1 MVDLSLAYNIA
12 LSGNTEDAIK
22 LYSKSSVSN
31 LLKDKRYVSSYI
43 ESVIECSRRAITEY
57 DKEYI
62 TYSYRFYLTQAVA
75 VAKSFLETNNSDCE
89 ILYLLCICYNLLSNN
104 QGCIRVANKI
114 QAIIGQESCFLE
126 QLIADSLLKMS

>member
-12 LSGNTEDAIK
+12 LSGNTEDAID

-31 LLKDKRYVSSYI
+31 LLKDKRYVNSYI
-43 ESVIECSRRAITEY
+43 ESVIECSRRAIIEY
-57 DKEYI
+57 DKEYL
-62 TYSYRFYLTQAVA
+62 TYSYRFYLTQAIA
-75 VAKSFLETNNSDCE
+75 VAKSFLETNNSDCD

-104 QGCIRVANKI
+104 QGCIRIANKI
-114 QAIIGQESCFLE
+114 QTIMGQESCFLE